1 MSKIESPNFRDMS
14 IQDLRKYASH
24 MRVAIPK
31 TATKEDIIEAL
42 ERKLDGRT
50 MPELGGT
57 GNTLKPGYA
66 RIRLQEDS
74 TPGANNLP
82 VYVNANGYQ
91 ATIPRGVEVVV
102 PMRVVRL
109 LNDAKVNRRRQTMVS
124 GSDGIERFKESTV
137 TVPSYPF
144 QVLEMNPGPEP
155 LTSYE
160 MGKKKN
166 MGPRRRYRKLFGRWP
181 KARDLT
187 RAIEQ
192 GLIKLEDDEVLGDS
206 EQQLLNDG
214 A

>member
-1 MSKIESPNFRDMS
+1 MSTIESPNFRDMS

-24 MRVAIPK
+24 MRVAMPK
-31 TATKEDIIEAL
+31 TATKDDIIEAL

-50 MPELGGT
+50 MPELSVE
-57 GNTLKPGYA
+57 GNKLKPGYA
-66 RIRLQEDS
+66 RIRILEDG

-109 LNDAKVNRRRQTMVS
+109 LNDAKVNRRKQTMVP
-124 GSDGIERFKESTV
+124 GPDGVERFRESTV
-137 TVPSYPF
+137 EVPSYPF
-144 QVLEMNPGPEP
+144 QVLEMNQGPEP
-155 LTSYE
+155 LTVYE
-160 MGKKKN
+160 QSKKKS
-166 MGPRRRYRKLFGRWP
+166 MGPRRRYRKLFHRWP

-192 GLIKLEDDEVLGDS
+192 GLIKLDDDEELPSSAYIS
-206 EQQLLNDG
+206 ED
-214 A
+214 